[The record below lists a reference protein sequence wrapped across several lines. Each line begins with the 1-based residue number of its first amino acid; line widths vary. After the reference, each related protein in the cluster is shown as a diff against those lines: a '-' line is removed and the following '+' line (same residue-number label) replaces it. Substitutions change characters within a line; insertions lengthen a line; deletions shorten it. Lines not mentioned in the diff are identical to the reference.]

1 MINNGTLLV
10 NIRLDLGILQQ
21 QYMQIHHAI
30 INISIIFSSIS
41 LISSPRNQKAA
52 IVLLTINP
60 LREGIEIFTQA
71 SALS

>member
-1 MINNGTLLV
+1 MINNGTLLDR
-10 NIRLDLGILQQ
+10 IRLDLGILQQ

-52 IVLLTINP
+52 IVLLTMHS
-60 LREGIEIFTQA
+60 LRVGIEIFTQE